1 MSRRSWF
8 QVFLIVLFIVSF
20 MLTSAFPCLG
30 QKPIAAL
37 ERPIPTLSYTNG
49 QQLLGAP
56 DWSKIT
62 WSSLPPIQS
71 PGWIQVPPNLGSA
84 LGYNP
89 SRTWQAG
96 QTPDTLM
103 MLGDVADAF
112 GLQEFSLA
120 NVAQITGEAA
130 NVGRLKDLKLTS
142 WQTIGSLVEAIPG
155 LENLPISQVKPI
167 YDLVSRFS
175 SGNSQ
180 LGATIGSVLQL
191 NPSLGEIPLGQIDLS
206 RYSLESIPG
215 LVYTPFKEFTSWQQ
229 SLISQVP
236 GLNLVPFSLF
246 PITPGMGVGA
256 VAQADVVWGSAER
269 GDPTV
274 GAERFV
280 SGSATDGGTV
290 PVNCE
295 AEKPCA
301 YLELSDPAG
310 AIGPR
315 HGQRWAS
322 GETQKVKGGRGVL
335 AAVNNGWE
343 PTGRLVYGDAFKVVL
358 TKTHESRGTAEFGL
372 YLRACIKN
380 TWVDLGCTPYFIG
393 PIPWIPVIEK
403 DLVILAASERPQVNP
418 PEQYQEQID
427 QILAQYQPQ
436 TNPGEIAQPGTPP
449 PPGQLNQA
457 IINSVNRMG
466 NFPSGAGHSP
476 SATLNG
482 SLACMWAVNQILK
495 NAGLRPLGNDTL
507 AVLVARAELQR
518 GRGVRVPLS
527 EARPGD
533 LTIVNAGGSRQH
545 IGICLNNGC
554 TRVKSNSSSRASFSW
569 ISGPGFK
576 YPGSPYN
583 GGTTEIWR
591 VKN

>member
-1 MSRRSWF
+1 MRRRSWF
-8 QVFLIVLFIVSF
+8 QVFLIILFIVSF
-20 MLTSAFPCLG
+20 MLTSAFPWLG

-37 ERPIPTLSYTNG
+37 ERSIPTLSYTNG
-49 QQLLGAP
+49 QQKVGAP

-71 PGWIQVPPNLGSA
+71 PGWIQVPPNLVSE

-120 NVAQITGEAA
+120 NVAQITGGAA

-180 LGATIGSVLQL
+180 LGATIGSVIQL

-295 AEKPCA
+295 AALPCA
-301 YLELSDPAG
+301 YLELSDLAG

-358 TKTHESRGTAEFGL
+358 TKTHESTGTAEFGL

-380 TWVDLGCTPYFIG
+380 MWVDLGCTPYFIG
-393 PIPWIPVIEK
+393 PIPWIPVREK
-403 DLVILAASERPQVNP
+403 DLVILAASDRPQVNP

-427 QILAQYQPQ
+427 QILAKYQPQ
-436 TNPGEIAQPGTPP
+436 TNPVGGDGSGIVTGQFINPASGYPITSGFGPRRSPCAGCSSFHPAIDLGTPMNTP
-449 PPGQLNQA
+449 IQAADGGTVIGATWWDGYGLTVVVAHGNGMKTRYSHLNSINVVVGQ
-457 IINSVNRMG
+457 SVSQGQEIGR
-466 NFPSGAGHSP
+466 SGQTGYGTGPH
-476 SATLNG
+476 L
-482 SLACMWAVNQILK
+482 
-495 NAGLRPLGNDTL
+495 DF
-507 AVLVARAELQR
+507 
-518 GRGVRVPLS
+518 GVY
-527 EARPGD
+527 
-533 LTIVNAGGSRQH
+533 
-545 IGICLNNGC
+545 
-554 TRVKSNSSSRASFSW
+554 
-569 ISGPGFK
+569 K
-576 YPGSPYN
+576 YPGSD
-583 GGTTEIWR
+583 WR
-591 VKN
+591 TPKAAAIDPRSVIKF

>member
-1 MSRRSWF
+1 
-8 QVFLIVLFIVSF
+8 
-20 MLTSAFPCLG
+20 MLTSTSPWLG
-30 QKPIAAL
+30 TRLHAAN
-37 ERPIPTLSYTNG
+37 PIPTLSYTNG
-49 QQLLGAP
+49 QQKVGAP

-71 PGWIQVPPNLGSA
+71 PGWIQVPPNLGSE

-120 NVAQITGEAA
+120 NVAQITGGAA

-180 LGATIGSVLQL
+180 LGPTIGLTLDL
-191 NPSLGEIPLGQIDLS
+191 NPALASIPLGEIDLAQYPLD
-206 RYSLESIPG
+206 SIPG
-215 LVYTPFKEFTSWQQ
+215 LVFTPLKKFQAWQQ
-229 SLISQVP
+229 SLISQIP

-295 AEKPCA
+295 AEKHCA

-358 TKTHESRGTAEFGL
+358 TKTHESTGTAEFGL
-372 YLRACIKN
+372 YLRVCIKN

-393 PIPWIPVIEK
+393 PIPWIPVREK
-403 DLVILAASERPQVNP
+403 DLVILAASDRPQINP
-418 PEQYQEQID
+418 PKQYQEQID

-507 AVLVARAELQR
+507 AVLVARTELQR

>member
-1 MSRRSWF
+1 MCRRCWF
-8 QVFLIVLFIVSF
+8 RIFLIVLFIVSF
-20 MLTSAFPCLG
+20 MLTSTSPWLG
-30 QKPIAAL
+30 TRLHAAN
-37 ERPIPTLSYTNG
+37 PIPTLSYTNG
-49 QQLLGAP
+49 QQKVGAP

-71 PGWIQVPPNLGSA
+71 PGWIQVPPNLGSE

-120 NVAQITGEAA
+120 NVAQITGGAA

-180 LGATIGSVLQL
+180 LGPTIGLTLDL
-191 NPSLGEIPLGQIDLS
+191 NPALASIPLGEIDLAQYPLD
-206 RYSLESIPG
+206 SIPG
-215 LVYTPFKEFTSWQQ
+215 LVFTPLKKFQAWQQ
-229 SLISQVP
+229 SLISQIP

-290 PVNCE
+290 PINCE
-295 AEKPCA
+295 AEKHCA

-358 TKTHESRGTAEFGL
+358 TKTHESTGTAEFGL
-372 YLRACIKN
+372 YLRVCIKN
-380 TWVDLGCTPYFIG
+380 MWVDLGCTPYFIG
-393 PIPWIPVIEK
+393 PIPWIPVREK
-403 DLVILAASERPQVNP
+403 DLVILAASDRPQINP
-418 PEQYQEQID
+418 PKQYQEQID

-457 IINSVNRMG
+457 IINSVNRLG
-466 NFPSGAGHSP
+466 KFPSSAGYSP
-476 SATLNG
+476 DATQNG
-482 SLACMWAVNQILK
+482 RLACAWAVNQVFL
-495 NAGLRPLGNDTL
+495 NAGLKPLGANPLYVPSVERDL
-507 AVLVARAELQR
+507 RNSRGIQVSASSSRA
-518 GRGVRVPLS
+518 
-527 EARPGD
+527 GD
-533 LTIVNAGGSRQH
+533 LLIMDKGGNAQH
-545 IGICLNNGC
+545 IGICLNDGC
-554 TRVKSNSSSRASFSW
+554 TRALSNSSSRASFSW
-569 ISGPGFK
+569 ISDGYF
-576 YPGSPYN
+576 SPVYN
-583 GGTTEIWR
+583 GGRRAIYR
-591 VKN
+591 LKN